1 MGLAFILE
9 YFGTGLALFS
19 CMPTTLSSG
28 VALTQLVGGN
38 SALAL
43 TMTVISN
50 LLGIITVPFW
60 ISKLLAAGFG
70 VSIPVR
76 QLFWNLTL
84 MLLVPLLF
92 GKVARNS
99 IKGLGTYYYLIG
111 LGTYVDQ
118 NRKIFTTTSIIL
130 LSLTPWMQVS
140 KARHLLLA
148 VKVQVFI
155 KAIAMGM

>member
-92 GKVARNS
+92 GKVLPFPYFRP
-99 IKGLGTYYYLIG
+99 L
-111 LGTYVDQ
+111 
-118 NRKIFTTTSIIL
+118 
-130 LSLTPWMQVS
+130 
-140 KARHLLLA
+140 KALLLQGSNTA
-148 VKVQVFI
+148 DLK
-155 KAIAMGM
+155 G

>member
-99 IKGLGTYYYLIG
+99 IKGLGTY
-111 LGTYVDQ
+111 VDQ